1 LPRQQGSRT
10 KCIHVSADGGSAVTL
25 LFDSS
30 MAVYDL
36 LSSSLRCQLMQRGE
50 RDAQRVHSAGV
61 NAVYLNA
68 DGSCAI
74 SVSKDCTARIW
85 DASTGGCL
93 MVLQVGREDEQQAA
107 VGRFAG
113 RPGLSIGLTVWC

>member
-1 LPRQQGSRT
+1 
-10 KCIHVSADGGSAVTL
+10 
-25 LFDSS
+25 

-36 LSSSLRCQLMQRGE
+36 PSSSLRCHLMQRGE

-68 DGSCAI
+68 DGSRAI
-74 SVSKDCTARIW
+74 SVSKDCTARLW

-93 MVLQVGREDEQQAA
+93 MVLQVGRRVVEQQAA
-107 VGRFAG
+107 VGRSAA
-113 RPGLSIGLTVWC
+113 